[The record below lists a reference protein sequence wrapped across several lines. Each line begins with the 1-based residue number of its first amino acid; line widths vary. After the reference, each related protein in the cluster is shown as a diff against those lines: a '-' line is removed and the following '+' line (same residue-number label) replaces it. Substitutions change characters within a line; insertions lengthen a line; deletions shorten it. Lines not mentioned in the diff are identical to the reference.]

1 MKRQVLVAVLT
12 IAAAILLAIG
22 PKPAQEAAAHSDGS
36 APAGGQHWRVVN
48 RKTTPLNDGPRIG
61 IHLSEAPG
69 DGLAWLEGAEIT
81 DGILEFDVRGS
92 DVFQRSFV
100 GVAFHGVDEKT
111 YEAVYFRPFNFRS
124 DDTVRRSH
132 AVQYVSPPAYPWER
146 LRREWPGRYEQAIQP
161 SPDPNGW
168 FHVRVVLAGANIS
181 VFVGDNQK
189 PSLTVERL
197 ASQRGGSVGFWVGN
211 GSGGDFANLKVLP
224 PSDSAAMAR
233 EPFLGGEMDKRLES
247 LRLELI
253 ELRHDLH
260 RHPEPS
266 GAEIRTAATVASR
279 LRALGLQVTTGIGGN
294 GVVALLQGG
303 RPGPVVAYRADM
315 DAVRTDLP
323 DPAPFRSETPGV
335 RHICGHDVHTAVA
348 LGVAEALAAVRER
361 LPGSVKFI
369 FQPAEENVQGARA
382 MLKAGVLENPRPA
395 AIFALHTGPL
405 PVGVV
410 SCSTAMAL
418 PGFDLA
424 IIRLSGTGNLATA
437 ARTLSQ
443 KIMAFNTVPSPDLAA
458 RAGNQSLEPIRDFV
472 FPEVD
477 PGKMQGDTWVMEAYV
492 RASSE
497 ENYARTKRAIQD
509 VVTRAN
515 ADGVRAELE
524 YQDRRLP
531 DAVND
536 AGLARRAAESIRR
549 VLGPERTMVYEGAVP
564 YFGEDFAFF
573 QKQVP
578 GVLFFL
584 GVSNPERGIVG
595 LPHAPFY
602 QADDDAI
609 QVGARAMA
617 NVLAEFLAQGRP

>member
-1 MKRQVLVAVLT
+1 MKGPAFVAMLT
-12 IAAAILLAIG
+12 VAAATLLVICTKSVRESA
-22 PKPAQEAAAHSDGS
+22 AQSDGP
-36 APAGGQHWRVVN
+36 AP
-48 RKTTPLNDGPRIG
+48 PR
-61 IHLSEAPG
+61 
-69 DGLAWLEGAEIT
+69 GL
-81 DGILEFDVRGS
+81 
-92 DVFQRSFV
+92 RS
-100 GVAFHGVDEKT
+100 
-111 YEAVYFRPFNFRS
+111 
-124 DDTVRRSH
+124 
-132 AVQYVSPPAYPWER
+132 
-146 LRREWPGRYEQAIQP
+146 
-161 SPDPNGW
+161 
-168 FHVRVVLAGANIS
+168 
-181 VFVGDNQK
+181 
-189 PSLTVERL
+189 
-197 ASQRGGSVGFWVGN
+197 
-211 GSGGDFANLKVLP
+211 
-224 PSDSAAMAR
+224 
-233 EPFLGGEMDKRLES
+233 EMDKRLDS
-247 LRLELI
+247 VRLELI

-260 RHPEPS
+260 RRPEPS
-266 GAEIRTAATVASR
+266 GAEVRTAETVASR
-279 LRALGLQVTTGIGGN
+279 LRGLGLQVATGVGGN

-335 RHICGHDVHTAVA
+335 RHVCGHDVHVAVA
-348 LGVAEALAAVRER
+348 LGVAEALVAVRER

-382 MLKAGVLENPRPA
+382 MLEAGVLENPRPA
-395 AIFALHTGPL
+395 AIFAVHTAPL
-405 PVGVV
+405 PVGTV
-410 SCSTAMAL
+410 SCATGIAL

-424 IIRLSGTGNLATA
+424 TVRLTGTGDLAAA

-443 KIMAFNTVPSPDLAA
+443 NITALNTVPPPDMVA
-458 RAGNQSLEPIRDFV
+458 RAGNQNLEPIRDFV

-477 PGKMQGDTWVMEAYV
+477 PGAMRGDAWVMEAYV

-497 ENYARTKRAIQD
+497 SNYARAKRAIKD
-509 VVTRAN
+509 AVARAN

-531 DAVND
+531 DVLND
-536 AGLARRAAESIRR
+536 AGLAQRAAESIRR

-584 GVSNPERGIVG
+584 GVSNPEKGIVG

-602 QADDDAI
+602 QADDGAI

-617 NVLAEFLAQGRP
+617 GVLTEVLAQGRP